1 MVHFSG
7 IEEDFETWR
16 NMGVEG
22 WSYNNIQTTMSK
34 LLISERGEKYF
45 TKTNNSCSNNYK
57 SVFSLAVDN
66 ICQRKLHEKAHK
78 IYHPKLHITTL
89 SPEMS
94 TLAAAFTE
102 GGEVMKR
109 LGYDKVSFSS
119 AYSTIKEGH
128 RWSTFD
134 GFLKPYLA
142 QSNINM
148 LLKSVVS
155 KVLFSEKRRAIGV
168 EIIKPT
174 NQTVH
179 VYSKNEIIL
188 CSGSINSPQILLLS
202 GIGPHYQLQKFGI
215 PLIKDLPVGLGLHD
229 HLNIPLYVS
238 IKNPISI
245 TMDKILSF
253 SQLLHYVMFR
263 KGHLASSGIVGVG
276 SVSSN
281 IGIVLFG
288 LGSVN
293 EDLLRR
299 VANYKLDTFR
309 SLFPF
314 SKNSSQEGF
323 VLLVS
328 CLQPV
333 SRGFVA
339 LQSSDPMQPPL
350 IDPQYLSQKQDVV
363 CMSDGVK
370 FAARM
375 MKTQPFQDL
384 GARLHLP
391 HLNECKHSTPHFE
404 DDAYLECLV
413 RTAAITG
420 YHPAGTCKMGRT
432 SDPTTVV
439 DSFLRVH
446 GTSGLRVVDAS
457 VMPTPISGHPNSI
470 ITTLAERA
478 ASFILNSTESDQ
490 L

>member
-142 QSNINM
+142 Q
-148 LLKSVVS
+148 K
-155 KVLFSEKRRAIGV
+155 KRRAIGV

-229 HLNIPLYVS
+229 HLNIPLYGS
-238 IKNPISI
+238 WNIWL
-245 TMDKILSF
+245 T
-253 SQLLHYVMFR
+253 
-263 KGHLASSGIVGVG
+263 SS
-276 SVSSN
+276 
-281 IGIVLFG
+281 
-288 LGSVN
+288 
-293 EDLLRR
+293 
-299 VANYKLDTFR
+299 
-309 SLFPF
+309 
-314 SKNSSQEGF
+314 
-323 VLLVS
+323 
-328 CLQPV
+328 
-333 SRGFVA
+333 
-339 LQSSDPMQPPL
+339 
-350 IDPQYLSQKQDVV
+350 
-363 CMSDGVK
+363 
-370 FAARM
+370 
-375 MKTQPFQDL
+375 
-384 GARLHLP
+384 
-391 HLNECKHSTPHFE
+391 
-404 DDAYLECLV
+404 
-413 RTAAITG
+413 
-420 YHPAGTCKMGRT
+420 
-432 SDPTTVV
+432 
-439 DSFLRVH
+439 
-446 GTSGLRVVDAS
+446 
-457 VMPTPISGHPNSI
+457 
-470 ITTLAERA
+470 
-478 ASFILNSTESDQ
+478 
-490 L
+490 